1 MYSMVAFGLV
11 VGFLM
16 GGYFLRMHENSFGTG
31 IIPHDIYPGHPRFI
45 GGWWMGF
52 VILGLAL
59 ILIALPFFAFPKR
72 LPKKRSKSKC
82 QLDTTSTVHS
92 LPPPPATLGD
102 CKSQVNF
109 TCDKSLNSSSCK
121 LSSKDEPNL
130 GVTQSTESSS
140 EYGRNIK
147 QIPQCMWRLISN
159 PVYIVTCLGSCME
172 LSIVSGFLT
181 FLPKYLET
189 QFTVGKSEANIAAG
203 AIAVPG
209 ACIGIFLGG
218 QLGGRLGIKGN
229 LHSLESVLK

>member
-82 QLDTTSTVHS
+82 ANNTDTINAPVNSLSPLSTQI
-92 LPPPPATLGD
+92 GD

-109 TCDKSLNSSSCK
+109 TCDKSLNSSACK
-121 LSSKDEPNL
+121 LSSKDEMKETTA
-130 GVTQSTESSS
+130 TQSNENTS

-218 QLGGRLGIKGN
+218 QLGGRLGIKGKFF
-229 LHSLESVLK
+229 S